1 MQFEKNN
8 RKYSLSIIIFCLILL
23 VIISFFYYNLPP
35 IDDALIIERY
45 FRNFREG
52 YGIYLNPN
60 ESLNYGYTSILG
72 TWINALISVLF
83 SLDIFTLR
91 FILPSLTFIFIFFIN
106 LKFIFKENLL
116 FSIIPII
123 SPLFLYWSYSGVESF
138 WIVFFIY
145 LSSYFTKKK
154 KYNLLSITFG
164 SSFLFRTEMIFC

>member
-52 YGIYLNPN
+52 YGIYFNPN

-83 SLDIFTLR
+83 SLDIF
-91 FILPSLTFIFIFFIN
+91 
-106 LKFIFKENLL
+106 
-116 FSIIPII
+116 
-123 SPLFLYWSYSGVESF
+123 
-138 WIVFFIY
+138 
-145 LSSYFTKKK
+145 
-154 KYNLLSITFG
+154 
-164 SSFLFRTEMIFC
+164 MH